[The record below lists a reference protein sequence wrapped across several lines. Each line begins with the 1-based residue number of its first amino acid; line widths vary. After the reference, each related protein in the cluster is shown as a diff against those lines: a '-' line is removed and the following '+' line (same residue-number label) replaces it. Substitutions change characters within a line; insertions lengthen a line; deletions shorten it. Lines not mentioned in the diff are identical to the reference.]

1 MINENFKPVE
11 HKFVETPYAEMLK
24 HGMMQQANYDEAVGA
39 MAEYDAKLGALK
51 RVDEDTYQKVMSKY
65 DQDFRDMYNQYGGD
79 WGAMKNRV
87 KQRLGAETANPYY
100 NLNRAHVE
108 EYEKMQDLNRQLR
121 ANGKSPLTFSKV
133 PLSLIKDGKL
143 IKAEDIKYNIEGKLG
158 WDEKEREI
166 ANFALQEEH
175 NSGETSLA
183 GLTDEDVV
191 KLGNKLYLETV
202 KTTTSGI
209 GEKQVLNKI
218 NNMFA
223 NLMDTKE
230 GKQKYRALMNSEEFG
245 INGAT
250 PHLVEAK
257 MKEDL
262 LKTAYLKIHQS
273 YDVDRQTIG
282 NAAYGKSGGGSEKK
296 PKAFIT
302 NTGIDEKAVKHVP
315 NTFERAIEKAN
326 EYKNSASEW
335 EKKLKEFDEKSA
347 KLNEKSNTV
356 TGKTGLT
363 NQSGISKKR
372 KTEREN
378 IIKNIESAKKAQNFW
393 SNSAV
398 KNHEA
403 AVQFARLM
411 GYKIDKND
419 PRSVQSFLKVPGV
432 SEAFDASIRNRSA
445 YLQKRV
451 PIVNPSF
458 TNVMNQFLSTQSEQ
472 VIIDGKPQKLVTKPG
487 SKTSYEYLTGTNELV
502 IAYTD
507 KNGETQRAPVVKTS
521 LPDAVRLQIEDLK
534 KINNDVNEYAAGV
547 PFTAGGLT
555 IKKIYGSQYIKN
567 SGTNVLP
574 NGEKVNPLDPIFMD
588 SKGDIYTPNDLR
600 EGLVNG
606 IEAVGSVNHSHTPEK
621 VEEVFDMST
630 DVDFNDIK
638 SYN

>member
-1 MINENFKPVE
+1 MINENFKPVA
-11 HKFVETPYAEMLK
+11 HTFVETPYAEMLK
-24 HGMMQQANYDEAVGA
+24 HGMIQQGNYDEAVGA

-51 RVDEDTYQKVMSKY
+51 RIDESTYQNVVSKY
-65 DQDFRDMYNQYGGD
+65 DQDFRDMYDRYGGD
-79 WGAMKNRV
+79 WGAMKNKV
-87 KQRLGAETANPYY
+87 KQRLGAESANPFY

-108 EYEKMQDLNRQLR
+108 EYDKMQEFNKQLA
-121 ANGKSPLTFSKV
+121 ANGMSALTYSRL
-133 PLSLIKDGKL
+133 PMSLKKDGKYID
-143 IKAEDIKYNIEGKLG
+143 IKDIKYDKEKMLDWGKT
-158 WDEKEREI
+158 EREI
-166 ANFALQEEH
+166 SDFALQEER
-175 NSGETSLA
+175 NSGETSLSN
-183 GLTDEDVV
+183 LTDADVTR
-191 KLGNKLYLETV
+191 LGNKLYLETV
-202 KTTTSGI
+202 KTTTTGI
-209 GEKQVLNKI
+209 GEIQVLKKI
-218 NNMFA
+218 DQMFT
-223 NLMDTKE
+223 NLMDTE
-230 GKQKYRALMNSEEFG
+230 VGKQKYRALMKSEEFG

-273 YDVDRQTIG
+273 YDVDRQTVG
-282 NAAYGKSGGGSEKK
+282 NAAYGKSGGGREKK

-302 NTGIDEKAVKHVP
+302 NTGIDAKAVKHEP
-315 NTFERAIEKAN
+315 NTFERAIGKAN
-326 EYKNSASEW
+326 EYKNNASVW
-335 EKKLKEFDEKSA
+335 EKKLKEFDEKMAARFDVSQTRTA
-347 KLNEKSNTV
+347 RSNIKKQWDSGRTKFLKEIEKA
-356 TGKTGLT
+356 
-363 NQSGISKKR
+363 
-372 KTEREN
+372 
-378 IIKNIESAKKAQNFW
+378 ESAQNFW
-393 SNSAV
+393 DNSAV

-403 AVQFARLM
+403 AVQFAGLM

-419 PRSVQSFLKVPGV
+419 PNSVRSFLKVPGV
-432 SEAFDASIRNRSA
+432 SEAFDASIRNRST
-445 YLQKRV
+445 YLQKRI
-451 PIVNPSF
+451 PIVNPNF

-502 IAYTD
+502 ISYTD

-521 LPDAVRLQIEDLK
+521 IPDAVRLQIEDLK

-621 VEEVFDMST
+621 VEEAFDMST
-630 DVDFNDIK
+630 DVDFDDIK